1 MLVLSRKP
9 SEKVMIGKDITV
21 TILSIN
27 GRSVRIGF
35 DAPGDIEVDRE
46 EIFNRKEN
54 DKRNKVA

>member
-21 TILSIN
+21 TILSIQ
-27 GRSVRIGF
+27 GRNVRIGF
-35 DAPGDIEVDRE
+35 DAPDEVEVDRE

-54 DKRNKVA
+54 DKRKKVA